1 MNIFSGLKEFVP
13 QSILNWRSACRQKKD
28 LRLWRKSDCEPLPP
42 PHAYKQQV
50 IAYYQSCFRYSL
62 LIETGTFLGDMVEA
76 QKNRFDSI
84 VSIELSEMLH
94 KKAKRRFR
102 NQAHISILQGDSARV
117 LPQVVQKITGPAIFW
132 LDGHYSAGITA
143 KGDRVSPIMEELNAI
158 LSGNNLNHILL
169 IDDARC
175 FCGEDG
181 YPTYEEVVDCIRQFS
196 PRSDIRVEMDII
208 RCVLNY

>member
-13 QSILNWRSACRQKKD
+13 QSILNWRNACRQEKE
-28 LRLWRKSDCEPLPP
+28 LRLWRNRDCEPLPP

-62 LIETGTFLGDMVEA
+62 LIETGTFLGDMIEA

-175 FCGEDG
+175 FCGEEG
-181 YPTYEEVVDCIRQFS
+181 YPTYEEVVDCIRHFS